1 MRGRF
6 VLAGSLGLAAVL
18 LAGLGVWQIERRAEK
33 LALIARTEAKLAA
46 RPVALPPP
54 GAWARIDAAD
64 AYTRVRADGRWLP
77 NPPIFVKAVTAAGPG
92 WWVVSPFR
100 TASGIVLVNRGFVPE
115 DERAAVAAPRDG
127 AISGL
132 LRLSEPGGAFL
143 RNNDP
148 GHDRWFSRDVQ
159 AIAEARG
166 LGRVAPFFVDADRAA
181 GTLWPRG
188 GMTVVRFPNNHLPY
202 ALTWF
207 ALAGLAGWFA
217 WTAARR

>member
-6 VLAGSLGLAAVL
+6 VLTALLGLAAVL
-18 LAGLGVWQIERRAEK
+18 LAGLGIWQIERRAEK

-46 RPVALPPP
+46 PPVALPPP

-64 AYTRVRADGRWLP
+64 AYTRIRANGHWLTT
-77 NPPIFVKAVTAAGPG
+77 PPAFVKAVTDAGPG

-115 DERAAVAAPRDG
+115 DERGRVVAPRG
-127 AISGL
+127 GIVSGL
-132 LRLSEPGGAFL
+132 LRLPEPGGAFL

-148 GHDRWFSRDVQ
+148 AHDRWYSRDVR
-159 AIAEARG
+159 AIADARG
-166 LGRVAPFFVDADRAA
+166 LGRVAPFFVDADAVAETR
-181 GTLWPRG
+181 WPRG
-188 GMTVVRFPNNHLPY
+188 GMTVVRFPNNHLSY

-217 WTAARR
+217 WAAARR